1 MARCRVDSSIKRVE
15 MDGMAFP
22 LGVFPVEPMMPRQGY
37 TVWFEPADGDDT
49 GEDGEWEEWP
59 DRYVFDIAITAT
71 RLEPLVRALFSML
84 PGRVYPILDVL
95 GHDAYR
101 EVDPYVSYELIGQ
114 ERIVDALRRFRGFFF
129 EDGLVGFGAMSEQPF
144 IYVFVDEH
152 KLVTVRAEAEL
163 KERVESLLASFDLE
177 VVEEIAGADAA
188 SHEHRTVLETPESQP
203 ELLSADEIVEELRDD
218 WGLVLNVDAEKN
230 VDEEGNDLGITGWRC
245 LVRWEVPPKAP
256 AESEGEDGD
265 EAVSSDE
272 SQETEVKEKPEADGA
287 IPTLWITRRYAE
299 VVLTARNLTEAEV
312 LAQEAVREQAPEDEQ
327 DEGEPMTLSLDRL
340 TPEELGTLVGEL
352 RGTPVRMD
360 VEKVWAARWLE

>member
-22 LGVFPVEPMMPRQGY
+22 LGVFPVEAMKPRQGY
-37 TVWFEPADGDDT
+37 TVWFEPADGDERS
-49 GEDGEWEEWP
+49 EDGEWEEWP

-114 ERIVDALRRFRGFFF
+114 ERIVDALRRFRAFFF

-144 IYVFVDEH
+144 VYVFVDEH
-152 KLVTVRAEAEL
+152 KLVTVRAEADL
-163 KERVESLLASFDLE
+163 KEKVESLLAAFDLE

-188 SHEHRTVLETPESQP
+188 SHEHRSVLEAPENRP
-203 ELLSADEIVEELRDD
+203 DLLSADEIVEELRDD

-245 LVRWEVPPKAP
+245 LIRWESPSKAP
-256 AESEGEDGD
+256 PEPELPEDGAEPAAPKEPATTD
-265 EAVSSDE
+265 DLGEEAS
-272 SQETEVKEKPEADGA
+272 

-312 LAQEAVREQAPEDEQ
+312 LAQEAVREQAPDDEQ
-327 DEGEPMTLSLDRL
+327 DEGDPVTLSLDRT
-340 TPEELGTLVGEL
+340 TPEELGILVGEL
-352 RGTPVRMD
+352 RGVPVRMD
-360 VEKVWAARWLE
+360 AEKVWAARWLE